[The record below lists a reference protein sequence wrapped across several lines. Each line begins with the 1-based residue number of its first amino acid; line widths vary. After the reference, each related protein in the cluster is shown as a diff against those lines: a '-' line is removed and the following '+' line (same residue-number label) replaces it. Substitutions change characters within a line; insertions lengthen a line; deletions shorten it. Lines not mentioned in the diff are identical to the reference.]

1 MPYRVSA
8 ARRRFDVQMR
18 DLQGRV
24 LIASPTSIDPVLRE
38 FSISAGVFLAHAE
51 FENYFVDFLDGV
63 AKTCVFAGVLPNKLR
78 AHLFFNSFGV
88 KSLAEKV
95 SSGVGEAS
103 AYAHIE
109 QKVDSSAVV
118 FVDSAKPFA
127 SFVGRDI
134 FGDFGYPSQRN
145 IEKVLKR
152 LGMNSPKIELD
163 KAVKRD
169 VFSLLKSVSDLR
181 TSLAHSASI
190 PGLSCEDVVARIE
203 SLKVVAQ
210 AIDRAVYS
218 NLVPLVKDR
227 SWVAGMA

>member
-8 ARRRFDVQMR
+8 ARRRFDAQLR

-24 LIASPTSIDPVLRE
+24 LIASPASIDPVLRD

-63 AKTCVFAGVLPNKLR
+63 ANTCVIAGVLPKQLR
-78 AHLFFNSFGV
+78 AHLFFHSFGM
-88 KSLAEKV
+88 KAFAEKV
-95 SSGVGEAS
+95 SGGVGEPLV
-103 AYAHIE
+103 YAHIE
-109 QKVDSSAVV
+109 QRIDAPAVV
-118 FVDSAKPFA
+118 FVDSAKKFA
-127 SFVGRDI
+127 NFSGKDI
-134 FGDFGYPSQRN
+134 FGDFSYPSRRN
-145 IEKVLKR
+145 IEKVFKR
-152 LGMNSPKIELD
+152 LGLHSPAAELN

-169 VFSLLKSVSDLR
+169 VFSLLESVSDLR
-181 TSLAHSASI
+181 TSLAHSARI
-190 PGLSCEDVVARIE
+190 PGLSCEDVVARID

-227 SWVAGMA
+227 NWVAGMT